1 MILKSIQNDQ
11 DSRVHRELCQRFS
24 SSIELEHLQQ
34 DFNKIQG
41 DRVQVCSQLE
51 QFIINDDEKF
61 ITATLPGEDNERSA
75 AMRSELLSFGQKL
88 KTHGM
93 ELSRGNAQ
101 EFNDFIKAAL
111 GEWANKCQKAHSIKV
126 TK

>member
-1 MILKSIQNDQ
+1 MLLKSVENDK

-51 QFIINDDEKF
+51 QFIINDDEKY
-61 ITATLPGEDNERSA
+61 ITAACSGEDNERRA
-75 AMRSELLSFGQKL
+75 AMRNELLSFGQKL

-111 GEWANKCQKAHSIKV
+111 GEWADKCRKAHSI
-126 TK
+126 